1 MVMPRRLMPS
11 IPEMMAFEAT
21 ARLGSLA
28 RAAEELA
35 LTQGAVSKQV
45 RQMEASLGVA
55 LFHRV
60 RRRMVLTDA
69 GSRFAR
75 EVGVLLQQLER
86 SVHGV
91 LAGGSA
97 SRTLSVA
104 VLPTLATRWI
114 LPRLPRFIAQAPGTS
129 LRFGTRIEPFDFQ
142 SESFSLAIHYGQP
155 RWPGGR
161 TNLLMRE
168 TVICVASPRYREAL
182 GLRCAADLRRATL
195 LQQGTRPD
203 LWADWF
209 AAAGIEGGTPFQG
222 PVFDQFSM
230 AAQAAVMELGAAL
243 VPGILVEEELASDR
257 LVQIAEIELR
267 SDNAYYVVLPERET
281 PDPAALLFRDW
292 LLEEARA
299 AGL

>member
-11 IPEMMAFEAT
+11 IPEMMAFEST

-75 EVGVLLQQLER
+75 EVGGLLQQLER

-142 SESFSLAIHYGQP
+142 NESFSLAIHYGQP

-161 TNLLMRE
+161 TALLMRE
-168 TVICVASPRYREAL
+168 RVICVASPRYREAL

-243 VPGILVEEELASDR
+243 VPGILVEEELASNR
-257 LVQIAEIELR
+257 LVQIAEIELH
-267 SDNAYYVVLPERET
+267 SDNAYYVVLPEREA